1 MMRLIKTIKVI
12 TAIAFGAAIAVLYR
26 DVQNM
31 KEIIVYQQRVIDTLH
46 QTTITHNWVLDQII
60 ERINNSYTALNHYDG
75 TSI

>member
-1 MMRLIKTIKVI
+1 MNLQMKAIQII
-12 TAIAFGAAIAVLYR
+12 IAIAIGAAIAIIYR

-31 KEIIVYQQRVIDTLH
+31 KEIIVYQQRMIDTLH

-60 ERINNSYTALNHYDG
+60 ERINNSYTALNYHDG

>member
-1 MMRLIKTIKVI
+1 MNLQMKAIQII
-12 TAIAFGAAIAVLYR
+12 IAIAIGAAIAIIYR

-31 KEIIVYQQRVIDTLH
+31 KEIIVYQQRMTDTMH

-60 ERINNSYTALNHYDG
+60 ERINNSYTALNYHDG